1 MLNPGELEEA
11 RKMEEEVDG
20 AAISKTGTVLLQHTP
35 LKCNPRC
42 FVFSQSLPLASR
54 GQESDQ
60 LCPLNTGV
68 VGPVN
73 LPCVKKLGLQPS
85 TLGTRPIH
93 SACFGKSG

>member
-11 RKMEEEVDG
+11 RKMEEVDG
-20 AAISKTGTVLLQHTP
+20 AAISKTGTLLLQHTP
-35 LKCNPRC
+35 LKCNPRR
-42 FVFSQSLPLASR
+42 FVFSQSLPLAPR

-60 LCPLNTGV
+60 LCPLSTGV
-68 VGPVN
+68 VGPVS

-85 TLGTRPIH
+85 TQGTRPVH

>member
-42 FVFSQSLPLASR
+42 FVFSQSLPLAPR

-60 LCPLNTGV
+60 LCPLSTGV

-85 TLGTRPIH
+85 TQGTRPIH